1 MVGVVVF
8 TVIAMV
14 GIAVGA
20 VIAGSEI
27 ATPVV
32 GTIVL
37 GLYAAALG
45 GIGIAVGGLFGTSY
59 AGPFV
64 ALFTILT
71 WFVGII
77 GPALKLPDIF
87 HELAL
92 TSHYGFTM
100 LGQWDPVGIVASIV
114 LAVGGILVGAWGF
127 QRRDLRG

>member
-1 MVGVVVF
+1 VF
-8 TVIAMV
+8 TIMAMV

-27 ATPVV
+27 ATPVI

-64 ALFTILT
+64 ALFTVLT
-71 WFVGII
+71 WFIGII
-77 GPALKLPDIF
+77 GPALNLPDVVRQ
-87 HELAL
+87 LAL
-92 TSHYGFTM
+92 TTHYGFTM
-100 LGQWDPVGIVASIV
+100 LGQWDPVGIVASVV

-127 QRRDLRG
+127 QRRDLKG